1 MELLEFEI
9 RQRKVGEKV
18 IEIFKNEMIEFLK
31 KNKNFTFLITE
42 FVPERT
48 DYLSELIKDNRRRI
62 LRIDLTDD
70 EILKLYLS
78 KNYNGKLFAEK
89 MFDWFSRNIVIKAN
103 KNSSFTDYKNSYKSI
118 RDFSYYNDI
127 FGRKKVENNNNTIEE
142 TIRIEE
148 KTLDEIFEVFTKENI
163 NIYFQY
169 KTWDKTTWDKTIH
182 KRLKTKEN
190 LINEFIKYLKE
201 LMFNREEDEIF
212 NCVYKKFLEPLY
224 KKIEKEIKKIQ
235 KNSNNPFGFY
245 EVDNDF
251 MLNLIKNF
259 NENEIENEEDE

>member
-1 MELLEFEI
+1 MELLEFEK

-31 KNKNFTFLITE
+31 KNKKFTFLITE

-48 DYLSELIKDNRRRI
+48 DYL
-62 LRIDLTDD
+62 
-70 EILKLYLS
+70 LYLS
-78 KNYNGKLFAEK
+78 KNYNGKLFTEK

-201 LMFNREEDEIF
+201 IMFNREEDEIF
-212 NCVYKKFLEPLY
+212 NYVYKKFLEPLY

-259 NENEIENEEDE
+259 NENETEKEDE